1 MRHSFVLLLINYLIS
16 PCSVSK
22 GEGWYGSTIKRVILF
37 FVVTSGGILIAR
49 ADTPFFTTGITLN
62 EKGEILLSQKG
73 LKRIDLLSP
82 DGTKLLRSYPVSEE
96 PTGILYDQNKIYV
109 TTFEKT
115 GKLQVINLNSG
126 ETEAIIP
133 VGSGACYPLLGPDK
147 KHIYVCNQFATTV
160 SEINR
165 STHNVSRTVKVL
177 REPKCGVFSKDGK
190 YLFVANFLPNQRA
203 DVDVVASCVSVID
216 METFSK
222 LKDIQLANGSNALR
236 EICITPDGKY
246 IYVSHNL
253 GRFTVPTS
261 QLQQGWMNTSAF
273 SIIDVAK
280 QEFAG
285 AILVDEPER
294 GAAGVWS
301 IRCNDERVF
310 ITHSGTHEVSIID
323 HQAMRE
329 KFEAYLDKSLLDYDL
344 RFLYGI
350 RERIQLQG
358 NGPRSIL
365 MDNDKL
371 YIPTY
376 FADVLNLV
384 DMKTHTVQSVALNP
398 DREESNVHKGKRLFN
413 DAKNC
418 FQEWQSCNGCHPG
431 DARMDAM
438 NWDLMNDGVGN
449 SKNCKSLL
457 YSHVTPPS
465 MISGIRASAEIA
477 VEKGFTHIQF
487 YQIGDEELSYVN
499 DYLKALRPVPSPYLV
514 NGELSEKAKEG
525 RKVFESLNCGN
536 CHSGPYYTDMKMHRI
551 GEDIEFEKG
560 WDTPTLIEVW
570 RTAPY
575 LFDGRAASL
584 EEVFGKY
591 KHGISK
597 KITQEEIEALSEY
610 VNSL

>member
-1 MRHSFVLLLINYLIS
+1 MIPL
-16 PCSVSK
+16 
-22 GEGWYGSTIKRVILF
+22 STRTFLQ
-37 FVVTSGGILIAR
+37 VVMVCITLSTF
-49 ADTPFFTTGITLN
+49 ADQAPRFPTGIALN
-62 EKGEILLSQKG
+62 SQGELMIPEKG
-73 LKRIDLLSP
+73 LKRVAVYSS
-82 DGTKLLRSYPVSEE
+82 DGQQLVRSYAMAEN
-96 PTGILYDQNKIYV
+96 PTGIAVDGNKLYV
-109 TTFEKT
+109 TTFETKGMLRVLNLPD
-115 GKLQVINLNSG
+115 GKEVASVL
-126 ETEAIIP
+126 T
-133 VGSGACYPLLGPDK
+133 GSGARAPVINNTSSKL
-147 KHIYVCNQFATTV
+147 YVCNQFQNTISEVDMSTNRVTRTV
-160 SEINR
+160 S
-165 STHNVSRTVKVL
+165 VP
-177 REPKCGVFSKDGK
+177 REPYSAVISKDGK
-190 YLFVANFLPNQRA
+190 YLFVTNFLPAQRA
-203 DVDVVASCVSVID
+203 DVDHVAACVSVID
-216 METFSK
+216 LNSFTNI
-222 LKDIQLANGSNALR
+222 KDIRLANGSNALR
-236 EICITPDGKY
+236 DICITPDGKY

-273 SIIDVAK
+273 SVIDVAK

-301 IRCNDERVF
+301 ILCNDEQLF

-323 HQAMRE
+323 HQSMRE
-329 KFEAYLDKSLLDYDL
+329 KFEAYPDKNMLDYDL
-344 RFLYGI
+344 RFLYGM

-358 NGPRSIL
+358 NGPRTML

-371 YIPTY
+371 FIPTY

-384 DMKTHTVQSVALNP
+384 DIKTHTVQSVALNP
-398 DREESNVHKGKRLFN
+398 GREESDMHKGERIFN
-413 DAKNC
+413 DAKYC
-418 FQEWQSCNGCHPG
+418 FQEWQSCNGCHQG

-487 YQIGDEELSYVN
+487 YQIDDEELSSVN
-499 DYLKALRPVPSPYLV
+499 EYLKALRPVPSPYLV
-514 NGELSEKAKEG
+514 NGELSGKAKEG
-525 RKVFESLNCGN
+525 RKVFENHNCGN

-560 WDTPTLIEVW
+560 WDTPALIEVW

-575 LFDGRAASL
+575 LFDGRAANL

-597 KITQEEIEALSEY
+597 KITREEIEALSEY